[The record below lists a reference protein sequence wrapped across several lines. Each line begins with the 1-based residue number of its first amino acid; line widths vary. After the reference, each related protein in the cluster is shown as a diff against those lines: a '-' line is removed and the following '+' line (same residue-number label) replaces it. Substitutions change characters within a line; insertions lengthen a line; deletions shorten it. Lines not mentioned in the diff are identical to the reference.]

1 MLSQQ
6 PIELRLNT
14 CLYTSSIPIFPQ
26 SINRKTKKKIV
37 QFQGVLIICYYQLQF
52 IFSPTMSCFI
62 IYKLIINYQ
71 LLTKSITN
79 LLRFC

>member
-26 SINRKTKKKIV
+26 SINRKTKKNCPIPRSINHMLLSV
-37 QFQGVLIICYYQLQF
+37 
-52 IFSPTMSCFI
+52 T
-62 IYKLIINYQ
+62 IYILTHYE
-71 LLTKSITN
+71 LLYH
-79 LLRFC
+79 L